1 MPTSIFNIFKIGIGP
16 SSSHTVGP
24 MKAARSFI
32 FTLKQRGLFHPSKL
46 SHIKTELF
54 GSLALTGGGHGTDK
68 AILLGLMGETPETVP
83 IDTIKD
89 RLDLLKTTQHLKL
102 FNEFEVPFIS
112 KDHMIFHRTKRLAYH
127 TNGMRFL
134 AFHDSTEIARQIF
147 YSIGGGFIKSEE
159 EVKNEAENDKN
170 SEATKIPYPFKSAA
184 DLISI
189 CVKNKMTI
197 SEIIFENEKV
207 YQPEKEIHAKL
218 QEIWSVMKKCVSD
231 GCRNDG
237 LLPGSLKLKRRAPQ
251 LYQTLFKGND
261 ASDPMNPMDWVNVYA
276 LAASEENAAG
286 GRIVTAPTNGAAGII
301 PAVLHYYDKFYSK
314 QYPNQIENFL
324 LTAAAIGMIIK
335 DNATISGAEGGCQA
349 EVGSACSM
357 AAAGLTAA
365 LGGSIEQI
373 ESAAEIG
380 LEHNLGLTCDPVDGL
395 VQIPCIERNTMGAI
409 KAINASALALGG
421 DGSHRI
427 TLDSVIKVMKE
438 TGSDMQTKYKETS
451 EGGLALEVAELK
463 MEQDK
468 LDKLEKKRKMGGDVC

>member
-32 FTLKQRGLFHPSKL
+32 FTLKQKGLFHPSKL

-83 IDTIKD
+83 IATIKA
-89 RLDLLKTTQHLKL
+89 RLDLLKTTQRLNL
-102 FNEFEVPFIS
+102 FNEFEIPFIA

-134 AFHDSTEIARQIF
+134 AFHDSREVARQIF

-159 EVKNEAENDKN
+159 EVKAETCSPP
-170 SEATKIPYPFKSAA
+170 SEKPIPYPFKTAA
-184 DLISI
+184 DLLSV
-189 CVKNKMTI
+189 CASNKMTI
-197 SEIIFENEKV
+197 SQVIFENEKV
-207 YQPEKEIHAKL
+207 SYPENVIHSKL
-218 QEIWSVMKKCVSD
+218 QEIWSVMRQCVAD
-231 GCRNDG
+231 GCKNDG

-251 LYQTLFKGND
+251 LYQTLLKGED

-468 LDKLEKKRKMGGDVC
+468 LEKKRKMGGDVC